1 MTALLAN
8 IESQEFQRR
17 QAAETHHAPEHT
29 RASSSD
35 DVECFFSILHNQ
47 LGQHYDINTI
57 EQRWRPICNE
67 FLKRIDPDL
76 PFYYHTSDK
85 NLYRIH
91 GLPAFDIPAQD
102 GKSRLDFLPST
113 RREDVGQVVIGRAT
127 MPIRGLRT
135 VRQQY
140 HSQPADLPQPPNRSH
155 YFRQADMNR
164 RTERQTD

>member
-1 MTALLAN
+1 MPVKAIRVFSRETVTALLAN
-8 IESQEFQRR
+8 IESQKFQRR
-17 QAAETHHAPEHT
+17 QAAETHPAPEHP

-35 DVECFFSILHNQ
+35 DFECFFSILYTQ
-47 LGQHYDINTI
+47 LGQHYDIKTI
-57 EQRWRPICNE
+57 QQRWRPICNE

-113 RREDVGQVVIGRAT
+113 RREDV
-127 MPIRGLRT
+127 RGTGGNWESYSAYQRT
-135 VRQQY
+135 SNSTTAE
-140 HSQPADLPQPPNRSH
+140 SQSPC
-155 YFRQADMNR
+155 
-164 RTERQTD
+164 